1 MRIVHELLTKPS
13 KVVPVRRVND
23 CCVELP
29 LLGWRRYSASMN
41 YIWIQGCFHVMWT
54 EVPVATNRKNKSP
67 PLANL
72 ANWAKTIAHPN
83 TT

>member
-1 MRIVHELLTKPS
+1 
-13 KVVPVRRVND
+13 
-23 CCVELP
+23 
-29 LLGWRRYSASMN
+29 MN